1 MKIVFKKILWNIHR
15 YILCALGSVFI
26 WTWIFTLVT
35 DAPRAKKV
43 TVMFDTVSV
52 SDSAL
57 AELLKQDLPKGL
69 RTVKVRH
76 VSYMDMTFGMDD
88 EADIYI
94 IPGSKMEASAD
105 YLVPLPE
112 KRSDGDA
119 VINGSVYGWLLDG
132 AASSYAVFDE
142 TENYYL
148 CFSKT
153 SNHLG
158 DLNDSKDD
166 AALKVAEKI
175 LSLH

>member
-1 MKIVFKKILWNIHR
+1 MKIVFKRILSNIHR
-15 YILCALGSVFI
+15 YILCALGSVLI
-26 WTWIFTLVT
+26 WTWIFMLVT
-35 DAPRAKKV
+35 DAPRTKKI

-57 AELLKQDLPKGL
+57 AAVLKEDVPKGL

-94 IPGSKMEASAD
+94 IPGSKMEASAE
-105 YLVPLPE
+105 YLVPLPY
-112 KRSDGDA
+112 KLSDGDA
-119 VINGSVYGWLLDG
+119 VINGEVYGWLLNG
-132 AASSYAVFDE
+132 AASSYAVYDE
-142 TENYYL
+142 AETYYL

-153 SNHLG
+153 SPHLG
-158 DLNDSKDD
+158 DMNDSKDD

-175 LSLH
+175 LSLP